1 MYKNYFYERDTN
13 SSVGRLLER
22 MDCSL
27 SFNLFCNFLLVG
39 LVLLLEGVESLES
52 KSFFQEK
59 S

>member
-1 MYKNYFYERDTN
+1 MNVTQN

-27 SFNLFCNFLLVG
+27 SFNLFCNFFLVG
-39 LVLLLEGVESLES
+39 LVLLVEGVESLES